1 MEKKIIMKK
10 LFTVNKNIQVL
21 RERKDWVA
29 YEAAVKEYNSLLLI
43 ANSL

>member
-10 LFTVNKNIQVL
+10 LFTVNENIQVL
-21 RERKDWVA
+21 RERKDLVA
-29 YEAAVKEYNSLLLI
+29 YEAAVKEYNRILLI